1 MRYNVQFANHKVA
14 EAVAPPFEIDIPDGV
29 GRAQQTIE
37 FQRQVRERAVML
49 LKFAP
54 ALGASSNESEIARQT
69 QVAVD
74 LDDLQGR
81 VFYGT
86 STVGHMTFW
95 PVP

>member
-1 MRYNVQFANHKVA
+1 VRYNVQFANHRLA
-14 EAVAPPFEIDIPDGV
+14 EAVAPPFEIIIPDGM
-29 GRAQQTIE
+29 GRAGQTSE
-37 FQRQVRERAVML
+37 FQRQVREHAVNL

-54 ALGASSNESEIARQT
+54 AFGASSNESEIARQT

-74 LDDLQGR
+74 LDAQQGR

-86 STVGHMTFW
+86 DTVGHMTFW